1 MNVTTERQDGVL
13 SARVTGRI
21 DAVNVRELEETI
33 RTAIEDGDRAL
44 ILDFEKLVYIS
55 STGLRAVLMTAKSLW
70 KRNATFALCSLPE
83 VVRAVFRVS
92 GFDKVIAI
100 HPTRAEA
107 PAALDG

>member
-1 MNVTTERQDGVL
+1 MNVTTERQDGIL

-55 STGLRAVLMTAKSLW
+55 STGLRAGSVAKSGYLVTCL
-70 KRNATFALCSLPE
+70 RDLPRG
-83 VVRAVFRVS
+83 V
-92 GFDKVIAI
+92 
-100 HPTRAEA
+100 EA
-107 PAALDG
+107 